1 MNNTGTLTLRITNL
15 QKELDLFYFRDK
27 PEVLKNKR
35 QVKHFA
41 TKRQLDWKK
50 KIKQKGEFLN
60 EVLNGVIFTYKT
72 AFAN

>member
-1 MNNTGTLTLRITNL
+1 MNNTRTLTLRITNL

-27 PEVLKNKR
+27 PEVLKHKR

-50 KIKQKGEFLN
+50 K
-60 EVLNGVIFTYKT
+60 
-72 AFAN
+72 